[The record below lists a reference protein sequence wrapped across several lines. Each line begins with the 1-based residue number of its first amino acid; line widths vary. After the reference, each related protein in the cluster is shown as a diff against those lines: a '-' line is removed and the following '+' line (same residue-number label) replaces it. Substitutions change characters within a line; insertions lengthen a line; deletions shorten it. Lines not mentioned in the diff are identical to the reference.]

1 MEHEICLFNSKGKRS
16 SRGSTRRSSP
26 AVAGAG
32 VAIAGSKEVERDT
45 ARGERRGRSRGVVWP
60 GG

>member
-1 MEHEICLFNSKGKRS
+1 VAGIQGKRS